1 MVAMIQRP
9 SDFGQADAADTQARS
24 CNAGEMTELHYLQ
37 PAGHFVI
44 PSYTHVV
51 VSERRRTVYVSGQ
64 VAADGE
70 GNVIGVGDYVAQTEQ
85 ATRTCTSRAHCCR
98 SDLC

>member
-9 SDFGQADAADTQARS
+9 GDFGQSDAADTQARS
-24 CNAGEMTELHYLQ
+24 CNAGEMTELHYIQ

-64 VAADGE
+64 IAPTAKE
-70 GNVIGVGDYVAQTEQ
+70 TLSAL
-85 ATRTCTSRAHCCR
+85 ATRRPDRAGLQEPARRAHCRR